1 MENVQRLN
9 VISGSNTRSV
19 DNYKRAKKQSVRSDG
34 AREIHHAKKRK
45 KKVSLANRIKRDL
58 AFTALGAGLTLTGI
72 GISQIDNLKNYFE
85 ESAIVNDTLSDC
97 SDIVHSNKHLVKD
110 EKGQVQYNNEDALYY
125 YDTVDIGVWM
135 KNQIESGRDEKEVVY
150 GIYSN
155 MHTKADDP
163 NQFYIAMRI
172 ADLASEE
179 GVWAIQHG
187 YESMDDKNLKS
198 DVRREIVRNYNMKQN
213 ELTSMLDDQNNLT
226 NNSSNIIKGGK

>member
-85 ESAIVNDTLSDC
+85 ESAIVNDTLKKLNKERAF
-97 SDIVHSNKHLVKD
+97 IVTIILVS
-110 EKGQVQYNNEDALYY
+110 QALGSTY
-125 YDTVDIGVWM
+125 
-135 KNQIESGRDEKEVVY
+135 
-150 GIYSN
+150 
-155 MHTKADDP
+155 
-163 NQFYIAMRI
+163 
-172 ADLASEE
+172 LASSF
-179 GVWAIQHG
+179 GIP
-187 YESMDDKNLKS
+187 KS
-198 DVRREIVRNYNMKQN
+198 
-213 ELTSMLDDQNNLT
+213 T
-226 NNSSNIIKGGK
+226 NFP